1 MIKKYSLLVK
11 LNQHIK
17 QLRMDRNSKAINL
30 AKPIQEI
37 KTAIS
42 SIWYLK
48 DHSSWTQ
55 TPYVF
60 KITEH
65 IN

>member
-1 MIKKYSLLVK
+1 MFNTTNDQKYSLLVK

-42 SIWYLK
+42 SI
-48 DHSSWTQ
+48 
-55 TPYVF
+55 
-60 KITEH
+60 
-65 IN
+65 